1 MKSLKPALLALV
13 FLFLFAGARTA
24 EAKGIPIFYSFDSEK
39 IVKVADFPDTEDYQL
54 QSGEYVDAGYM
65 FKQVQIFWIPLWNY
79 GGNYCGYVGKDDTY
93 MEIPKAELDSMAAAA
108 KVTLPESP
116 SLGLW
121 NSMGGKLIVGVLVL
135 AAAAVG
141 IFAAKA

>member
-13 FLFLFAGARTA
+13 FLFLFAGVRNA
-24 EAKGIPIFYSFDSEK
+24 EAGGIPIIYSSGTEK

-54 QSGEYVDAGYM
+54 VSGEYVDAGYM

-79 GGNYCGYVGKDDTY
+79 GGTYCGWVGKDDTY

-108 KVTLPESP
+108 KVTLPENP

-121 NSMGGKLIVGVLVL
+121 NSLGGKVIVGVLAL

-141 IFAAKA
+141 LFAAKA

>member
-1 MKSLKPALLALV
+1 MKSMKPALLALV

-24 EAKGIPIFYSFDSEK
+24 EAKGIPIFYSFGSEK

-121 NSMGGKLIVGVLVL
+121 NSMGGKLIVGVLAL